1 MKKLLVLLGLV
12 VCVNANAY
20 TFDCETVSNIVN
32 KDILIKNE
40 RYNIDKKYADNVIKT
55 SIGLCKAARTASESG
70 MSTKEVM
77 QFVESTMD
85 NKNVSSDIQARNFIT
100 VSLSLQ

>member
-20 TFDCETVSNIVN
+20 TFDCETVSNVVN

-40 RYNIDKKYADNVIKT
+40 RYNIDKKYVHNVIKT
-55 SIGLCKAARTASESG
+55 SIGLCKAARTTSESG
-70 MSTKEVM
+70 MSTNEVM

-85 NKNVSSDIQARNFIT
+85 NKNVSSDIQTRNLIT

>member
-12 VCVNANAY
+12 VSFNANAY
-20 TFDCETVSNIVN
+20 TFNCETVSSIVN

-40 RYNIDKKYADNVIKT
+40 RYNIDKKYIDNVIKT
-55 SIGLCKAARTASESG
+55 SIGLCKAARTSLESG

-77 QFVESTMD
+77 QFVESTMVD
-85 NKNVSSDIQARNFIT
+85 RNVSSDIQVRNFIT

>member
-55 SIGLCKAARTASESG
+55 NIELCKVARTASESG

-85 NKNVSSDIQARNFIT
+85 NKNVSTGIQTRNFIT
-100 VSLSLQ
+100 LSLSLQ

>member
-40 RYNIDKKYADNVIKT
+40 RYNIDKKYVHNVIKT
-55 SIGLCKAARTASESG
+55 SIGLCKAARTTSESG

-77 QFVESTMD
+77 EFVESTMN
-85 NKNVSSDIQARNFIT
+85 NKNVSSDIQTRNLIT